1 MEKNDFNN
9 HNPLSNTLKDSA
21 IIVTIISV
29 VLYTWGY
36 TGELASTL
44 YNNLP
49 IDFGSQPTV
58 QEFILSGGF
67 IGLTFFLPV
76 GVAFY
81 LLGKFLNFICKN
93 KIKIYIYAKLSNISP
108 TSSVLLVLSLFLV
121 SILLQFPISRF
132 IAKSGD
138 NKGFKVKNVVLN
150 ENSKINTNYSNLFFL
165 KKRGSNYLFTN
176 KPNEKEKILYILNEN
191 EIKELVLE
199 TNVRLQ

>member
-1 MEKNDFNN
+1 
-9 HNPLSNTLKDSA
+9 
-21 IIVTIISV
+21 
-29 VLYTWGY
+29 
-36 TGELASTL
+36 
-44 YNNLP
+44 
-49 IDFGSQPTV
+49 
-58 QEFILSGGF
+58 
-67 IGLTFFLPV
+67 LTFFLPV